1 MPSIGT
7 AFAWTTFQLTN
18 SFRREFV
25 APHIVKIQL
34 PGGFPYEA
42 FDGQANIKPWSLL
55 SLVESGRAFSFNG
68 NHNDPERGFLDFNIL
83 YNDVLAFNAT
93 CSLNINRDLYRKKTS
108 KSPLIITK
116 KLVYAGTSTI
126 NILTEVSH
134 PEIKA
139 PLAECRVQTV
149 CVDKTTR
156 RPTPTPE
163 WWNEKYKKY
172 SKPEEVLKWR
182 LSYPRPSAVTSYPLI
197 IQPSDCDAYSHTNW
211 TNYLKFCCDALVS
224 TNVKKDGTDLKLP
237 QIKLALLNYV
247 KEGNVGEQLSVD
259 FWSPPE
265 KKCICFEILDE
276 NKEIICQAQLEM
288 HEISRL

>member
-1 MPSIGT
+1 MSSRRSG
-7 AFAWTTFQLTN
+7 FAWTAIQLTN

-68 NHNDPERGFLDFNIL
+68 NKNDPERGFLELNTL
-83 YNDVLAFNAT
+83 PGDVLAFNAT
-93 CSLNINRDLYRKKTS
+93 CSLTISRDLYRKETS

-116 KLVYAGTSTI
+116 KLVYAGTSTV
-126 NILTEVSH
+126 NVLAEVSH
-134 PEIKA
+134 PDVKV

-149 CVDKTTR
+149 YVDKTTR

-163 WWNEKYKKY
+163 WWKEKYKKY

-182 LSYPRPSAVTSYPLI
+182 LSYPRPSAVTSYALI
-197 IQPSDCDAYSHTNW
+197 IQPSDCDGYSHTNW

-224 TNVKKDGTDLKLP
+224 TNVKKDRTNLKLP
-237 QIKLALLNYV
+237 QIKLALLSYV

-259 FWSPPE
+259 FWSPAE
-265 KKCICFEILDE
+265 KKCICFEILNED
-276 NKEIICQAQLEM
+276 KDIICQAQLEM
-288 HEISRL
+288 HENSRL

>member
-42 FDGQANIKPWSLL
+42 FDGQANIKPWILL
-55 SLVESGRAFSFNG
+55 SLVESGRAFSFFG
-68 NHNDPERGFLDFNIL
+68 NHNDPERGLLDLNTL
-83 YNDVLAFNAT
+83 YNDVLAFNAA
-93 CSLNINRDLYRKKTS
+93 CSLTISRDLYKKETS
-108 KSPLIITK
+108 KSPLIITQ

-126 NILTEVSH
+126 NVLTEVSH

-149 CVDKTTR
+149 CIFKTTR
-156 RPTPTPE
+156 RSTPTPE

-172 SKPEEVLKWR
+172 SKPEEVLKWK
-182 LSYPRPSAVTSYPLI
+182 LSYPRPSAVSSYPLI
-197 IQPSDCDAYSHTNW
+197 IQPSDCDAYSHTNR

-237 QIKLALLNYV
+237 QIKLALLSFV
-247 KEGNVGEQLSVD
+247 KEGNVAEQLSVD

-265 KKCICFEILDE
+265 KKCICFEILNE
-276 NKEIICQAQLEM
+276 KKEIICQAQLEM
-288 HEISRL
+288 HENSRL